1 MAPAPSALVFGSQT
15 TLPSVEAASRL
26 RAALLLDPRL
36 YRMRTSIESLPEI
49 WPALAISDPALERVA
64 GPAEK
69 SLRQLCRWLS
79 HSEFPDATEISELP
93 ATFVTP
99 FTVILHT
106 VLYMHYTDENG
117 SLGHADVLRAVRNN
131 GGVQGF
137 CTGFLTAVSV
147 ATSPDLE
154 ALSRQASVSLRLAV
168 AIGAYIDLDLL
179 DSDVSSVA
187 VRSRAGKK
195 GLEETL
201 AQFPGV
207 RTVPSGHCIH

>member
-1 MAPAPSALVFGSQT
+1 L
-15 TLPSVEAASRL
+15 
-26 RAALLLDPRL
+26 
-36 YRMRTSIESLPEI
+36 RTSIELLPEI
-49 WPALAISDPALERVA
+49 WQVLAVSDPALERVT

-69 SLRQLCRWLS
+69 ALQQLCRWLS

-106 VLYMHYTDENG
+106 VLYMRYTDEDSG
-117 SLGHADVLRAVRNN
+117 LGHADVLKAVQNN

-154 ALSRQASVSLRLAV
+154 AFSRQTSVALRLAV
-168 AIGAYIDLDLL
+168 AIGAYIDLDLI

-195 GLEETL
+195 GLEDFL

-207 RTVPSGHCIH
+207 SALPSGHCSH